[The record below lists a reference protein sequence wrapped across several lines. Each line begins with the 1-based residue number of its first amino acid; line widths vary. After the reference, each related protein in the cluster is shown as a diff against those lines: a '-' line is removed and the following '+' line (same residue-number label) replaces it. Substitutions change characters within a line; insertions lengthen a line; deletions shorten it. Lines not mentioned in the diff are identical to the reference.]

1 MNKIIKYIAV
11 FFFATTLI
19 FAFMN
24 NYADL
29 KADKLESEKTAL
41 KKENTELKKE
51 NKNYLVKLE
60 KIYNDKVELNR
71 KYKELE
77 ESAKSDKNFDWF
89 VDISNSDVIKQLRD

>member
-1 MNKIIKYIAV
+1 MNKIFQYIAV
-11 FFFATTLI
+11 FFFITTLI
-19 FAFMN
+19 FVFMY

-51 NKNYLVKLE
+51 NKSYLAKLE
-60 KIYNDKVELNR
+60 KVYNDKVELNR

-89 VDISNSDVIKQLRD
+89 ADISNSDVIKRLQD